1 MKSFLLIYNPVAGD
15 GYFKY
20 RLDSFVAE
28 MQARQCWIMPVR
40 TGGKDDMPR
49 LVALA
54 KEFPFR
60 GILVA
65 GGDGTVHE
73 VVNSMLTEDLDLPL
87 GIIPSGTSNDLS
99 SFLGLVNDIPQCAEL
114 FAAGCAQPVDIGVVN
129 GRYFLNVA
137 SAGLLTGVAHTV
149 DQSLKSTLGKAA
161 YYLKGFEELPRFRAI
176 PMKIQADDLVIE
188 NEIILFLVMNGGIV
202 GSFTR
207 IAPQARMDDGKL
219 DVLIVHRCTL
229 PELARILISLLSGS
243 HFNHKAVQYL
253 QASRIVIES
262 PEVLESDLDGELG
275 PDLPL
280 LISTLPQRIRVFQP
294 SAKPAGAKAL
304 IP

>member
-54 KEFPFR
+54 KEFPFT

-161 YYLKGFEELPRFRAI
+161 YYLKGFDNKKLNYDEKVRIEIYRMYVILKMIVDCELKATPVST
-176 PMKIQADDLVIE
+176 P
-188 NEIILFLVMNGGIV
+188 
-202 GSFTR
+202 
-207 IAPQARMDDGKL
+207 
-219 DVLIVHRCTL
+219 L
-229 PELARILISLLSGS
+229 PV
-243 HFNHKAVQYL
+243 KV
-253 QASRIVIES
+253 
-262 PEVLESDLDGELG
+262 
-275 PDLPL
+275 
-280 LISTLPQRIRVFQP
+280 
-294 SAKPAGAKAL
+294 
-304 IP
+304 